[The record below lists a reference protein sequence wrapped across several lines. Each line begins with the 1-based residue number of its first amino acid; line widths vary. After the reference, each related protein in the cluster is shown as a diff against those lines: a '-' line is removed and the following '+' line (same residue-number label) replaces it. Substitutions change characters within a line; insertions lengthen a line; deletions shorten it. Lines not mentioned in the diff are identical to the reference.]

1 VVDSVTS
8 KGKITVLFSDGKSS
22 VATIIGRDESYDLA
36 VLRVS
41 RRNLPV
47 LVLGHS
53 SAVVVGDPVIAVGAP
68 LGLDSTVTSGIVS
81 ALNRPVTAGGAGASS
96 ASFINAVQTD
106 AAINPGNSGGP
117 LLDMAGRVI
126 GVNSAIARVASS
138 QDSDGQ
144 SGNIGVGFAIPSDQ
158 VRKTAEQ
165 LIASGKATHPV
176 IGVLIDTTYKGEG
189 VRIAASPQN
198 GSPPITKGGP
208 ADKAGLRPGDT
219 AKVQLREQM
228 GSEFDDVDWKQYD
241 PRQYDP
247 RRIVR
252 EALMDEGSED
262 GQPSTS
268 GDVEPEGF
276 KAPSS
281 FKRHDPDKPTPYD
294 EDAT

>member
-1 VVDSVTS
+1 VFDIN
-8 KGKITVLFSDGKSS
+8 GWEFIVLAI
-22 VATIIGRDESYDLA
+22 VA
-36 VLRVS
+36 VL
-41 RRNLPV
+41 
-47 LVLGHS
+47 
-53 SAVVVGDPVIAVGAP
+53 
-68 LGLDSTVTSGIVS
+68 
-81 ALNRPVTAGGAGASS
+81 
-96 ASFINAVQTD
+96 
-106 AAINPGNSGGP
+106 
-117 LLDMAGRVI
+117 VI
-126 GVNSAIARVASS
+126 GPDRMPEYAAKLAKLVR
-138 QDSDGQ
+138 
-144 SGNIGVGFAIPSDQ
+144 Q
-158 VRKTAEQ
+158 VRGMA
-165 LIASGKATHPV
+165 
-176 IGVLIDTTYKGEG
+176 
-189 VRIAASPQN
+189 
-198 GSPPITKGGP
+198 
-208 ADKAGLRPGDT
+208 DT

>member
-1 VVDSVTS
+1 MFDIN
-8 KGKITVLFSDGKSS
+8 GWEFIVLAI
-22 VATIIGRDESYDLA
+22 VA
-36 VLRVS
+36 VL
-41 RRNLPV
+41 
-47 LVLGHS
+47 
-53 SAVVVGDPVIAVGAP
+53 
-68 LGLDSTVTSGIVS
+68 
-81 ALNRPVTAGGAGASS
+81 
-96 ASFINAVQTD
+96 
-106 AAINPGNSGGP
+106 
-117 LLDMAGRVI
+117 VI
-126 GVNSAIARVASS
+126 GPDRMPEYAAKLAKLVR
-138 QDSDGQ
+138 
-144 SGNIGVGFAIPSDQ
+144 Q
-158 VRKTAEQ
+158 VRGMA
-165 LIASGKATHPV
+165 
-176 IGVLIDTTYKGEG
+176 
-189 VRIAASPQN
+189 
-198 GSPPITKGGP
+198 
-208 ADKAGLRPGDT
+208 DT